1 MVARISRELRAV
13 LKEIPEEKL
22 RALLEMEI
30 KTSPDGWSKW
40 GATLPNGTILTLWHA
55 ENERPYWAKLEA
67 GKFVYKEQ
75 TFDDLPDVTKEIYGS
90 PRSIWEVWQVKLP
103 GKGESFQPLKGL
115 RTHGKVAAMKRKAS

>member
-55 ENERPYWAKLEA
+55 ENERPYLS
-67 GKFVYKEQ
+67 
-75 TFDDLPDVTKEIYGS
+75 LIH
-90 PRSIWEVWQVKLP
+90 I
-103 GKGESFQPLKGL
+103 
-115 RTHGKVAAMKRKAS
+115 